1 MQEKGIFTIQWVI
14 EEKDPHTPLLW
25 ICLWVCFVH
34 VVKLNSSA
42 NLQFKRERRWVQTER
57 RWVQTRGRSV
67 GHRIFLECLNYNWII
82 CIKSSLCRVM
92 LLAYFIFF
100 YTLLD
105 AAAAFFQVLILSF
118 ALHLNSR
125 CKKFNICACLSFL
138 SAYFHSPAFMIN
150 ICHHLVDEQWLVS
163 FWSRKI
169 LHFISPVLYV
179 LRSRLWS
186 LK

>member
-1 MQEKGIFTIQWVI
+1 
-14 EEKDPHTPLLW
+14 
-25 ICLWVCFVH
+25 
-34 VVKLNSSA
+34 
-42 NLQFKRERRWVQTER
+42 
-57 RWVQTRGRSV
+57 
-67 GHRIFLECLNYNWII
+67 
-82 CIKSSLCRVM
+82 M

-105 AAAAFFQVLILSF
+105 AAAEFFQVLILSF

-138 SAYFHSPAFMIN
+138 SAYFHSPDFMIN